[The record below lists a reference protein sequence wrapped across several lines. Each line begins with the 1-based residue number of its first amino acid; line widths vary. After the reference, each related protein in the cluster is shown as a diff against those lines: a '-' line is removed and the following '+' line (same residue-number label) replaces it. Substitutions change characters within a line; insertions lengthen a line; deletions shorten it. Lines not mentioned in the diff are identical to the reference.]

1 MEDVKFLS
9 RPKETV
15 QTLGLGVFDG
25 FHLGHKALADKCD
38 ALMTF
43 YPHPEFVLKD
53 DTNLKLLTTLDER
66 KVLFKKIFI
75 IEFTKN
81 FSKMTAL
88 EFLETVI
95 KKEINPKKIVVGYDF
110 CFGYKREGNLDFL
123 KTWAS
128 KNNIEIECIDPFTYE
143 GNIVKSSHIRECLT
157 EGRFD
162 EAVSYLGH
170 PYLIMGEV
178 VKGENRGSKIGF
190 PTANVSVDFKKL
202 VPISGV
208 YKGRVFYANKTWPA
222 AIYIG
227 SKPTFGTYDRH
238 IEVHILNFDETI
250 YGEKLSVEITG
261 KIRSEKQ
268 FKTTA
273 DLVSQI
279 KEDVKLII

>member
-95 KKEINPKKIVVGYDF
+95 KSLPIMTGLRSELISVFQLINPDSV
-110 CFGYKREGNLDFL
+110 
-123 KTWAS
+123 S
-128 KNNIEIECIDPFTYE
+128 IE
-143 GNIVKSSHIRECLT
+143 
-157 EGRFD
+157 
-162 EAVSYLGH
+162 
-170 PYLIMGEV
+170 
-178 VKGENRGSKIGF
+178 
-190 PTANVSVDFKKL
+190 
-202 VPISGV
+202 
-208 YKGRVFYANKTWPA
+208 
-222 AIYIG
+222 
-227 SKPTFGTYDRH
+227 
-238 IEVHILNFDETI
+238 
-250 YGEKLSVEITG
+250 
-261 KIRSEKQ
+261 
-268 FKTTA
+268 
-273 DLVSQI
+273 
-279 KEDVKLII
+279 